1 MGKVISGWDP
11 TEPRGDA
18 KSLLCIP
25 AFELHSIMTK
35 QRGNPNWGRA
45 TGAAPVSLSEFEK
58 TARKL
63 GLEPHQYVSSP
74 QLRAWAERNCR
85 SKFVPEALLKAWGLD
100 GSALPEDG
108 AGESI

>member
-1 MGKVISGWDP
+1 MS
-11 TEPRGDA
+11 
-18 KSLLCIP
+18 
-25 AFELHSIMTK
+25 K

-45 TGAAPVSLSEFEK
+45 TGAVPASLSEFEK

-85 SKFVPEALLKAWGLD
+85 SKFVPEALLKVWGLD
-100 GSALPEDG
+100 GPGLPEDG

>member
-1 MGKVISGWDP
+1 MGKVISGGDP
-11 TEPRGDA
+11 TEPRGDT

-25 AFELHSIMTK
+25 AFGLHSIMAK

-45 TGAAPVSLSEFEK
+45 LGAAPASLSEFEK
-58 TARKL
+58 IAHKL

-85 SKFVPEALLKAWGLD
+85 WKFVPEALLKAWGLD